1 MKSFPIIPLKT
12 TPDLQY
18 MNYTPLQQEQLLCF
32 KLMQC
37 QHIKIYAKVYGPP
50 IPTSLQN
57 WWSRTPRN
65 CDPNSSSQIFD
76 EIPETRN
83 RKRTES
89 SLIPKLCVWGMV
101 SCWPVFENIATEPK
115 YKFQAQQ
122 CFKNQNHNKI
132 FLSRIDV
139 SYCCYCSPVEN
150 WILKGQTCFA
160 CFH

>member
-1 MKSFPIIPLKT
+1 
-12 TPDLQY
+12 

-37 QHIKIYAKVYGPP
+37 QLITTYAKAWTTCLPP
-50 IPTSLQN
+50 NPHQPTKVRIRSTKKM
-57 WWSRTPRN
+57 WSKTLRARL
-65 CDPNSSSQIFD
+65 SAKILRH
-76 EIPETRN
+76 EIEKGLR
-83 RKRTES
+83 S

-139 SYCCYCSPVEN
+139 ICSCCCSKVQN
-150 WILKGQTCFA
+150 WIFTQNNMKLY
-160 CFH
+160 FHSSSKRLD